1 MENRKIKQIT
11 GRFPII
17 SYFLNFPDFLPLR
30 NMKNLSAK
38 ILVLIITVFTVFG
51 CSYIDTAQKT
61 VQDTTSNKDGAANTA
76 RDTLG
81 LKKSGI
87 RECDELVDAL
97 AARRRQNAGQE
108 QSWSDKAVEE
118 LVKQQLFDQLSKN
131 DTNRTPQEKKD
142 LADKCKMALD
152 YVK

>member
-1 MENRKIKQIT
+1 
-11 GRFPII
+11 
-17 SYFLNFPDFLPLR
+17 
-30 NMKNLSAK
+30 MKNLSIR
-38 ILVLIITVFTVFG
+38 ILVLIIAALAAFG
-51 CSYIDTAQKT
+51 CSYIDSAQKFA
-61 VQDTTSNKDGAANTA
+61 QDAASNKDGTANTA

-97 AARRRQNAGQE
+97 AAKRRQNANEE

-131 DTNRTPQEKKD
+131 DTNRTAQEKKD
-142 LADKCKMALD
+142 LADKCKTVLG

>member
-1 MENRKIKQIT
+1 
-11 GRFPII
+11 
-17 SYFLNFPDFLPLR
+17 
-30 NMKNLSAK
+30 MKNLSGK
-38 ILVLIITVFTVFG
+38 ILVLIIILFAVFG

-61 VQDTTSNKDGAANTA
+61 VEDTTSNKNGAANTA

-87 RECDELVDAL
+87 KECDELVDAL
-97 AARRRQNAGQE
+97 AAKRKQNANEE

-118 LVKQQLFDQLSKN
+118 LVKQQLYDQLSKN

-142 LADKCKMALD
+142 LAEKCKMVLD

>member
-1 MENRKIKQIT
+1 MT
-11 GRFPII
+11 
-17 SYFLNFPDFLPLR
+17 
-30 NMKNLSAK
+30 KNLSTK
-38 ILVLIITVFTVFG
+38 IPVLIIMLFTAFG

-61 VQDTTSNKDGAANTA
+61 VQDTTSNKNAAANTA

-97 AARRRQNAGQE
+97 AAKRKQNANEE

-118 LVKQQLFDQLSKN
+118 LVKQQLYDQLSKN

-142 LADKCKMALD
+142 LAEKCKMVLG

>member
-1 MENRKIKQIT
+1 
-11 GRFPII
+11 
-17 SYFLNFPDFLPLR
+17 
-30 NMKNLSAK
+30 MKDLTTK
-38 ILVLIITVFTVFG
+38 ILVLIIILFAVFG

-61 VQDTTSNKDGAANTA
+61 VQDATSDKNSATNTA
-76 RDTLG
+76 RETLG

-97 AARRRQNAGQE
+97 AAKRKQNANAE

-118 LVKQQLFDQLSKN
+118 LVKQQLYDQLSKN
-131 DTNRTPQEKKD
+131 DTSRTAQEKTD
-142 LADKCKMALD
+142 LAQKCKMVLD

>member
-1 MENRKIKQIT
+1 
-11 GRFPII
+11 
-17 SYFLNFPDFLPLR
+17 
-30 NMKNLSAK
+30 MKNLSIR
-38 ILVLIITVFTVFG
+38 ILVLIIAAFAAFG
-51 CSYIDTAQKT
+51 CSYIDSAQKSAQET
-61 VQDTTSNKDGAANTA
+61 ASNKDGAANTA

-87 RECDELVDAL
+87 KECDEVVDAL
-97 AARRRQNAGQE
+97 AAKRRQNANEE
-108 QSWSDKAVEE
+108 QSWSDKALEE

-142 LADKCKMALD
+142 LADKCKTVLG

>member
-1 MENRKIKQIT
+1 M
-11 GRFPII
+11 
-17 SYFLNFPDFLPLR
+17 L
-30 NMKNLSAK
+30 
-38 ILVLIITVFTVFG
+38 FTAFG

-61 VQDTTSNKDGAANTA
+61 VQDTTSNKNAAANTA

-97 AARRRQNAGQE
+97 AAKRKQNANEE

-118 LVKQQLFDQLSKN
+118 LVKQQLYDQLSKN

-142 LADKCKMALD
+142 LAEKCKMVLG

>member
-1 MENRKIKQIT
+1 ML
-11 GRFPII
+11 F
-17 SYFLNFPDFLPLR
+17 
-30 NMKNLSAK
+30 A
-38 ILVLIITVFTVFG
+38 VFG
-51 CSYIDTAQKT
+51 CSYIDTAQKA
-61 VQDTTSNKDGAANTA
+61 VQDTTSDKNNATNTA

-87 RECDELVDAL
+87 KECDELVDAL
-97 AARRRQNAGQE
+97 AAKRKQNANAE

-118 LVKQQLFDQLSKN
+118 MIKQQLYDQLSKN

-142 LADKCKMALD
+142 LADKCKMVLD

>member
-1 MENRKIKQIT
+1 MTKYE
-11 GRFPII
+11 RFINQ
-17 SYFLNFPDFLPLR
+17 NF
-30 NMKNLSAK
+30 
-38 ILVLIITVFTVFG
+38 VLIIILFTAFG
-51 CSYIDTAQKT
+51 CSYIDTAKKS
-61 VQDTTSNKDGAANTA
+61 VEDTTSNKNSAANTA

-87 RECDELVDAL
+87 KECDELVDAL
-97 AARRRQNAGQE
+97 AAKRKQNANEE

-118 LVKQQLFDQLSKN
+118 MVKQQLYDRLSKN

-142 LADKCKMALD
+142 LADRCKVVLD

>member
-1 MENRKIKQIT
+1 MT
-11 GRFPII
+11 
-17 SYFLNFPDFLPLR
+17 
-30 NMKNLSAK
+30 KNLSIK
-38 ILVLIITVFTVFG
+38 VLILTVALFAASG
-51 CSYIDTAQKT
+51 CSYINTATADKNSAT
-61 VQDTTSNKDGAANTA
+61 NTA

-87 RECDELVDAL
+87 KECDQLVDAL
-97 AARRRQNAGQE
+97 AAKRKQNANEQ

-118 LVKQQLFDQLSKN
+118 LVKQQLYDQLSKT

-142 LADKCKMALD
+142 LADKCKMVSD

>member
-1 MENRKIKQIT
+1 MKDLSTKI
-11 GRFPII
+11 F
-17 SYFLNFPDFLPLR
+17 
-30 NMKNLSAK
+30 
-38 ILVLIITVFTVFG
+38 VLIIILFTAFG
-51 CSYIDTAQKT
+51 CSYIDTAQKA
-61 VQDTTSNKDGAANTA
+61 VQDTTSNKNSATNTA

-87 RECDELVDAL
+87 KECDELVDAL
-97 AARRRQNAGQE
+97 AAKRKQNANEE

-118 LVKQQLFDQLSKN
+118 LVKQQLYDQLSKN

-142 LADKCKMALD
+142 LADKCKMVLD